1 MAIGPK
7 LTPLQEVEARRA
19 AAAAD
24 KPKRAIS
31 EEEKA
36 TRKDRVAKAK
46 DALARSVGA
55 KGDWVIAGRA
65 ALKTYLQRLNE
76 PKQPDDA
83 QFEALIAAPFTPPPP
98 LTTSQPPI
106 GKMVSLPDVPLITSA
121 NPLENFPVMMAMD
134 VDPTQYTSAYP
145 SSRTS
150 VYLLGK

>member
-1 MAIGPK
+1 MAIAPK

-19 AAAAD
+19 AAAAQ

-36 TRKDRVAKAK
+36 TRKDRVSKAK

-55 KGDWVIAGRA
+55 KGDYVVAGRA

-83 QFEALIAAPFTPPPP
+83 QFEVLLAAPFTPPPKKN
-98 LTTSQPPI
+98 T
-106 GKMVSLPDVPLITSA
+106 DRR
-121 NPLENFPVMMAMD
+121 F
-134 VDPTQYTSAYP
+134 
-145 SSRTS
+145 
-150 VYLLGK
+150 

>member
-1 MAIGPK
+1 MATGPK

-24 KPKRAIS
+24 KPKRVIS

-36 TRKDRVAKAK
+36 IRKDRVAKAK

-55 KGDWVIAGRA
+55 KGDWVITGRA

-83 QFEALIAAPFTPPPP
+83 QFEALIAAPFTPPPKKK
-98 LTTSQPPI
+98 TN
-106 GKMVSLPDVPLITSA
+106 DRR
-121 NPLENFPVMMAMD
+121 F
-134 VDPTQYTSAYP
+134 
-145 SSRTS
+145 
-150 VYLLGK
+150 